1 MKTSIRDKILKLCL
15 SGLISC
21 AIGVGGFGIYRVNG
35 FVTKHGQDHLQLI
48 AQSEVYR
55 ISARLNNIEQY
66 VKTLAYVVQDGLT
79 DIGVLQDSV
88 RREKFTE
95 VNLNFMRATIR
106 NVNSAIAVYLRY
118 NPEFTPPTSGV
129 FLAKTSKNSKI
140 KKQVPTDFS
149 KYDPNDI
156 EHVGWYFVP
165 LYSGQ
170 PIWMD
175 PYENKNI
182 DIYMISY
189 VVPLFRFGME
199 VGVVGVDIDFDYLT
213 REISQIKVLETG
225 FAYLERAD
233 GKIAYHPTLEAGSA
247 AVAKDDA
254 VYVRRH
260 LPNGM
265 VLVLEV
271 PKEEI
276 TASRNS
282 LIWQISLFT
291 LLLLTV
297 FSVICVRIA
306 KSMAKPLQKLTD
318 AANQLT
324 DGNLDVEFS
333 SASDDEIGE
342 LGRSFENA
350 RKYMK
355 EYLGYVKG
363 IAYKDSLTGVRNKSA
378 FDNFVR
384 ELQQDVDRRLVKK
397 YAVVMLD
404 VNDARRRR
412 RRRWGGMPHGSRVVN
427 RCAVAGDL
435 MAMRLARF
443 RSGCLLRRGG
453 FLMRRGRSLAAAR
466 GGSSHRC
473 PANRHTRECRDC
485 HCLDRLV
492 HVTPTFPGFLPLHKA
507 RRGKG
512 CFLTEIIIEKILSG
526 ITRWRSFL

>member
-404 VNDARRRR
+404 VNNLKDINDKYGHDFGNKLLVNACQMICEVFSHSPVFRIGGDEFIVVMQEEDYFNRDTLMFEMNEKMRMAAKSTSAWDRVSIAKGLAVYESDMDEHVSAVIRR
-412 RRRWGGMPHGSRVVN
+412 
-427 RCAVAGDL
+427 ADE
-435 MAMRLARF
+435 AMY
-443 RSGCLLRRGG
+443 SDKKV
-453 FLMRRGRSLAAAR
+453 M
-466 GGSSHRC
+466 
-473 PANRHTRECRDC
+473 
-485 HCLDRLV
+485 
-492 HVTPTFPGFLPLHKA
+492 KA
-507 RRGKG
+507 
-512 CFLTEIIIEKILSG
+512 FHL
-526 ITRWRSFL
+526 